1 MFICFSE
8 KIILASDSESDTDM
22 NCNFDNMCNES
33 EKLFTENADY
43 IPRKKNKLL
52 EVVAGK
58 DNTFPATNCSLPRSD
73 TYISE
78 PDEYS
83 QYAQRWSSP
92 DYTVKES
99 QKHIPNSE
107 KQFCDAAV
115 MTEPEY
121 KAEENE
127 NIRISNLMFCKFI
140 SHELD
145 RYTGDERY
153 NLMQEIIKVFKK
165 NNPY

>member
-1 MFICFSE
+1 MLITFKEKKKLSE
-8 KIILASDSESDTDM
+8 
-22 NCNFDNMCNES
+22 
-33 EKLFTENADY
+33 
-43 IPRKKNKLL
+43 
-52 EVVAGK
+52 VAGK
-58 DNTFPATNCSLPRSD
+58 DNTPNCSLPRSD

-99 QKHIPNSE
+99 QKQTPNSE

-127 NIRISNLMFCKFI
+127 NIRISNLMFC
-140 SHELD
+140 
-145 RYTGDERY
+145 
-153 NLMQEIIKVFKK
+153 
-165 NNPY
+165 